1 MAVRC
6 WQRLAA
12 VMRHAYAYVYI
23 MYIWAATA
31 LPARSHHAPCTMH
44 HAPCTM
50 PRHVPPRQ
58 VDGLVAALPRVFGPV
73 KEKLLE
79 KLLAQERRYLPPTR
93 YDALTTT
100 H

>member
-1 MAVRC
+1 
-6 WQRLAA
+6 
-12 VMRHAYAYVYI
+12 
-23 MYIWAATA
+23 
-31 LPARSHHAPCTMH
+31 
-44 HAPCTM
+44 M

>member
-1 MAVRC
+1 MHMHMC
-6 WQRLAA
+6 I
-12 VMRHAYAYVYI
+12 YI
-23 MYIWAATA
+23 YMGGHGSPGQVAPCTV
-31 LPARSHHAPCTMH
+31 HHAPCTVH

>member
-1 MAVRC
+1 M
-6 WQRLAA
+6 LAA
-12 VMRHAYAYVYI
+12 PGRRHASYI
-23 MYIWAATA
+23 YIYMGGHGS
-31 LPARSHHAPCTMH
+31 PGQIAPCTMH